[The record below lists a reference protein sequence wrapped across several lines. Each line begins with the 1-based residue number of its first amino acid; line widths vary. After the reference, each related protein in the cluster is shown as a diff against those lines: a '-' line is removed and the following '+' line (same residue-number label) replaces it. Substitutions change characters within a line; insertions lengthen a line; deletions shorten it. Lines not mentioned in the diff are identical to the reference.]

1 MEEAA
6 LELFKPVIETA
17 TIIAAQY
24 CKSCGRSTITP
35 EDMKLG
41 MKFAARRVPGVQN
54 ESLFPEI
61 YESDDDEEEDE
72 EEEEEE
78 EEEGEEEGLREGGK
92 KGGIVSRVPPAQ
104 IFVRPSQK
112 DLSALVHSHFD
123 RQLGRH
129 GQTSR
134 PYERAR
140 IS

>member
-24 CKSCGRSTITP
+24 CKSCGRSTVTS

-61 YESDDDEEEDE
+61 YDDDE

-78 EEEGEEEGLREGGK
+78 IEETEEDEEPFTRYEGDDPQMKLVNEMSDTWDDWE
-92 KGGIVSRVPPAQ
+92 PDNMMQ
-104 IFVRPSQK
+104 IMLKMAIDNQ
-112 DLSALVHSHFD
+112 A
-123 RQLGRH
+123 
-129 GQTSR
+129 
-134 PYERAR
+134 
-140 IS
+140 

>member
-24 CKSCGRSTITP
+24 CKSCGRSTVTS

-61 YESDDDEEEDE
+61 YDDEDDEEDDEEIEETEEDE
-72 EEEEEE
+72 EPFTRY
-78 EEEGEEEGLREGGK
+78 EGDDPQMK
-92 KGGIVSRVPPAQ
+92 
-104 IFVRPSQK
+104 
-112 DLSALVHSHFD
+112 LVNEMSD
-123 RQLGRH
+123 TWDDWEPDNMM
-129 GQTSR
+129 QTMLKM
-134 PYERAR
+134 A
-140 IS
+140 IDNQA

>member
-24 CKSCGRSTITP
+24 CKSCGRSTITH

-41 MKFAARRVPGVQN
+41 MKFAARRVPGVHN

-61 YESDDDEEEDE
+61 YESDDDDEEEDE

-78 EEEGEEEGLREGGK
+78 EEFTRYEGDDEQMKLVNEMSDTWDEWE
-92 KGGIVSRVPPAQ
+92 PDNPMQ
-104 IFVRPSQK
+104 IMLK
-112 DLSALVHSHFD
+112 MAID
-123 RQLGRH
+123 RQIA
-129 GQTSR
+129 
-134 PYERAR
+134 E
-140 IS
+140 

>member
-41 MKFAARRVPGVQN
+41 MKFAARRVPGVHN

-61 YESDDDEEEDE
+61 YESDDDDEEEDE

-78 EEEGEEEGLREGGK
+78 EEFTRYEGDDEQMKLVNEMSDTWDEWE
-92 KGGIVSRVPPAQ
+92 PDNPMQ
-104 IFVRPSQK
+104 IMLK
-112 DLSALVHSHFD
+112 MAID
-123 RQLGRH
+123 RQIA
-129 GQTSR
+129 
-134 PYERAR
+134 E
-140 IS
+140 

>member
-61 YESDDDEEEDE
+61 YDSDDDDDEEEEEEDE
-72 EEEEEE
+72 EEEEFTRY
-78 EEEGEEEGLREGGK
+78 EGDDEQMKLVNEMSDTWDEWE
-92 KGGIVSRVPPAQ
+92 PDNPMQ
-104 IFVRPSQK
+104 IMLK
-112 DLSALVHSHFD
+112 MAID
-123 RQLGRH
+123 RQ
-129 GQTSR
+129 TA
-134 PYERAR
+134 E
-140 IS
+140 

>member
-24 CKSCGRSTITP
+24 CKSCGRSTVTS

-61 YESDDDEEEDE
+61 YDDDE

-78 EEEGEEEGLREGGK
+78 IEETEEDEEPFTRYEGDDPQMK
-92 KGGIVSRVPPAQ
+92 
-104 IFVRPSQK
+104 
-112 DLSALVHSHFD
+112 LVNEMSD
-123 RQLGRH
+123 TWDDWEPDNMM
-129 GQTSR
+129 QTMLKM
-134 PYERAR
+134 A
-140 IS
+140 IDNQA